1 MHACIRCRFVFNEML
16 MLWPAGQAPS
26 GDGDG
31 ETETDAFERDWEQ
44 RRRGGGDQTVLQ
56 QEGTIYSQ
64 QQKLLI
70 VKATFGM
77 LASLYI

>member
-1 MHACIRCRFVFNEML
+1 MHLYAHFVCSAVFVFNEML

-31 ETETDAFERDWEQ
+31 ETEADAFERDWEQ

-56 QEGTIYSQ
+56 QEGTIHPPT
-64 QQKLLI
+64 K
-70 VKATFGM
+70 
-77 LASLYI
+77 

>member
-56 QEGTIYSQ
+56 QEGMIH
-64 QQKLLI
+64 
-70 VKATFGM
+70 
-77 LASLYI
+77 